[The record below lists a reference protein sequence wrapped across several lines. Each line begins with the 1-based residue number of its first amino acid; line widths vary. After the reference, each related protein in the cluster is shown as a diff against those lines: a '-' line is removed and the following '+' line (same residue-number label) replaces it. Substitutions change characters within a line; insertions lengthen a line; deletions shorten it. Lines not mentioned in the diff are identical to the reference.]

1 MSRSFSRRQ
10 FIIALGAAGGASLI
24 PRTGLSEPR
33 LYPPVDLSYFDRPL
47 TPAPFEVH
55 FGYAAITWDG
65 NDDQAIKD
73 VSEAGFRGI
82 QLRSPILKQYGDRPK
97 ELREL
102 LDKYKLEMVALS
114 SGTVRSEEHT
124 SEL

>member
-1 MSRSFSRRQ
+1 MSLSISRRQ
-10 FIIALGAAGGASLI
+10 FMIATGAAGAASLI
-24 PRTGLSEPR
+24 PRWGLAEPGEPP
-33 LYPPVDLSYFDRPL
+33 LYPPVDLSYFDRSL

-55 FGYAAITWDG
+55 FGYASITWEG

-82 QLRSPILKQYGDRPK
+82 QLRAPILKQYGDRPK

-102 LDKYKLEMVALS
+102 LDK
-114 SGTVRSEEHT
+114 
-124 SEL
+124 